1 MSGDPLHTKLCD
13 MLGIEYPVIAFTHCK
28 DVAVSVING
37 GGFAVLGEAMHTPE
51 EIEADVHWIRDRV
64 EGRPFGVDLVLPA
77 SVPPAG
83 SVDELMANIPE
94 THRAFAQDIK
104 ERYDVPDPK
113 GQVDLHQWGG
123 LNQELAR
130 AQLDV
135 LLEERVPVI
144 ASGLGSPAFMLDA
157 AHERGIKVFGLVGKA
172 RQAKRQLEAGVD
184 AIIAQGYD
192 AAGHTGNVGTLS
204 IVAEVAAMAGDTPI
218 IAAGGITTGRHL
230 AAVAVPGRCRRVDR
244 HPLAGVSRI
253 GRRHDHQG
261 ADPRGDDGRHHLQHL
276 DLRDDHAGASAARGP
291 RNGPSRTL
299 RHPLQAPYQMLLSSD
314 YIQGANDN
322 RRADLMTEAAGQGVS
337 FVTSM
342 KPAKQILFDM
352 VEEALDTFDG
362 ICWQMADRVHER
374 VCGVRP
380 RDGGSASRSATA
392 ATRCSAP
399 TSPAARSSPARSP
412 ATTSTTATRHGVG
425 TCSVSSP
432 SDRRSYAHDTVWC
445 ESGNL
450 FVVGRDGP
458 YCLRTHAPSKEG
470 QWKHCWNVWAA
481 RRR

>member
-13 MLGIEYPVIAFTHCK
+13 MLGIEFPVIAFTHCK
-28 DVAVSVING
+28 DVAVAVING

-51 EIEADVHWIRDRV
+51 EIEADIHWIRDRV

-218 IAAGGITTGRHL
+218 IAAGGITTGKHL
-230 AAVAVPGRCRRVDR
+230 AASLCLGA
-244 HPLAGVSRI
+244 AGVWTGTLWLACRESDVDMIIKERI
-253 GRRHDHQG
+253 LE
-261 ADPRGDDGRHHLQHL
+261 ATVDDTTFSTSISGMTMRV
-276 DLRDDHAGASAARGP
+276 LRCPWTEEWAKPDAPA
-291 RNGPSRTL
+291 
-299 RHPLQAPYQMLLSSD
+299 PLQAPYQMLLSSD

-362 ICWQMADRVHER
+362 ICAD
-374 VCGVRP
+374 
-380 RDGGSASRSATA
+380 D
-392 ATRCSAP
+392 
-399 TSPAARSSPARSP
+399 
-412 ATTSTTATRHGVG
+412 
-425 TCSVSSP
+425 
-432 SDRRSYAHDTVWC
+432 
-445 ESGNL
+445 
-450 FVVGRDGP
+450 
-458 YCLRTHAPSKEG
+458 
-470 QWKHCWNVWAA
+470 
-481 RRR
+481 

>member
-1 MSGDPLHTKLCD
+1 MTGDPLHTKLCD
-13 MLGIEYPVIAFTHCK
+13 MLGIEFPVIAFTHCK
-28 DVAVSVING
+28 DVAVAVINA

-51 EIEADVHWIRDRV
+51 DIEADVRWIRDRV
-64 EGRPFGVDLVLPA
+64 EGRPFGIDLVLPA

-94 THRAFAQDIK
+94 THRAFAEDIK
-104 ERYDVPDPK
+104 QRYDVPDPK
-113 GQVDLHQWGG
+113 GKVDLHQWGG

-230 AAVAVPGRCRRVDR
+230 AAALC
-244 HPLAGVSRI
+244 L
-253 GRRHDHQG
+253 
-261 ADPRGDDGRHHLQHL
+261 
-276 DLRDDHAGASAARGP
+276 GASGVWT
-291 RNGPSRTL
+291 GTL
-299 RHPLQAPYQMLLSSD
+299 WLACRESDVDMIIKERILESTTDDTTFSSSISGMTMRVLKCPWTEEWAKPEAPDPLPAPYQMLLSSD

-322 RRADLMTEAAGQGVS
+322 RRGDLMTEAAGQGVS
-337 FVTSM
+337 FVTTM

-362 ICWQMADRVHER
+362 L
-374 VCGVRP
+374 CG
-380 RDGGSASRSATA
+380 DGS
-392 ATRCSAP
+392 
-399 TSPAARSSPARSP
+399 
-412 ATTSTTATRHGVG
+412 
-425 TCSVSSP
+425 
-432 SDRRSYAHDTVWC
+432 
-445 ESGNL
+445 
-450 FVVGRDGP
+450 
-458 YCLRTHAPSKEG
+458 
-470 QWKHCWNVWAA
+470 
-481 RRR
+481 

>member
-1 MSGDPLHTKLCD
+1 MSGDPLNTKLCE
-13 MLGIEYPVIAFTHCK
+13 MLGIEFPVIAFTHCK
-28 DVAVSVING
+28 DVAVAVING

-51 EIEADVHWIRDRV
+51 EIEADVNWIRDRV

-218 IAAGGITTGRHL
+218 IAAGGITTGKHL
-230 AAVAVPGRCRRVDR
+230 AASLCLGA
-244 HPLAGVSRI
+244 AGVWTGTLWLACRESDVDMIIKERI
-253 GRRHDHQG
+253 LE
-261 ADPRGDDGRHHLQHL
+261 ATVDDTTFSTSISGMTMRV
-276 DLRDDHAGASAARGP
+276 LRCPWTEEWAKPDAPA
-291 RNGPSRTL
+291 
-299 RHPLQAPYQMLLSSD
+299 PLQAPYQMLLSSD

-322 RRADLMTEAAGQGVS
+322 RRPDLMTEAAGQGVS

-362 ICWQMADRVHER
+362 ICAD
-374 VCGVRP
+374 
-380 RDGGSASRSATA
+380 D
-392 ATRCSAP
+392 
-399 TSPAARSSPARSP
+399 
-412 ATTSTTATRHGVG
+412 
-425 TCSVSSP
+425 
-432 SDRRSYAHDTVWC
+432 
-445 ESGNL
+445 
-450 FVVGRDGP
+450 
-458 YCLRTHAPSKEG
+458 
-470 QWKHCWNVWAA
+470 
-481 RRR
+481 

>member
-13 MLGIEYPVIAFTHCK
+13 MLGIEFPVIAFTHCK

-51 EIEADVHWIRDRV
+51 EIEADVKWIRDRV

-83 SVDELMANIPE
+83 SVEELMANIPE
-94 THRAFAQDIK
+94 THRAFAQEIK

-172 RQAKRQLEAGVD
+172 RQAQRQLDAGVD

-230 AAVAVPGRCRRVDR
+230 AASLCLGA
-244 HPLAGVSRI
+244 AGVWTGTVWLASRESDVDMI
-253 GRRHDHQG
+253 IKERILE
-261 ADPRGDDGRHHLQHL
+261 ATVDDTTFSTSISGMTMRV
-276 DLRDDHAGASAARGP
+276 LRCPWTEEWAKPDAPA
-291 RNGPSRTL
+291 
-299 RHPLQAPYQMLLSSD
+299 PLQAPYQMLLSSD

-322 RRADLMTEAAGQGVS
+322 RRGDLMTEAAGQGVS

-352 VEEALDTFDG
+352 VEEALDTFEG
-362 ICWQMADRVHER
+362 IC
-374 VCGVRP
+374 G
-380 RDGGSASRSATA
+380 DG
-392 ATRCSAP
+392 
-399 TSPAARSSPARSP
+399 
-412 ATTSTTATRHGVG
+412 
-425 TCSVSSP
+425 
-432 SDRRSYAHDTVWC
+432 
-445 ESGNL
+445 
-450 FVVGRDGP
+450 
-458 YCLRTHAPSKEG
+458 
-470 QWKHCWNVWAA
+470 
-481 RRR
+481 